1 MNDSS
6 PKTPFTLATGEL
18 RLGNSYL
25 LLGAE
30 AYLADKALEAI
41 RTTLKSNFEAD
52 TTIVYADD
60 TKPAVLAEH
69 LDAFSIFSTAK
80 LVVVRNADKL
90 GKNELEVLTDYF
102 NAPSDIQSIVVI
114 AEKIDARLSA
124 WKKIKSSCIV
134 VACDPPKYGGA
145 LREWLDIE
153 TRKIGKRF
161 AAKAAEEFI
170 SRIDLD
176 YYYAA
181 NELSKL
187 DLLSA
192 DRNQI
197 TEADVLR
204 SLGTTRMGSL
214 IDFYRALGKKS
225 LKQTLETLQLM
236 IAADWEALQV
246 LFQLNKFYAVIWR
259 ILLLK
264 KAHLSDSEII
274 AKHLMDLFQ
283 TQRKEFL
290 DFAKSYTLNS
300 VESIFRVLLDTDS
313 QYKLSVA
320 DSNILL
326 SRCLIEVLNA

>member
-114 AEKIDARLSA
+114 AEKIDARLS
-124 WKKIKSSCIV
+124 
-134 VACDPPKYGGA
+134 
-145 LREWLDIE
+145 
-153 TRKIGKRF
+153 
-161 AAKAAEEFI
+161 EEFI